1 MKILYHHR
9 TASRDGQST
18 HIEEMIGGLRANGHT
33 VRECAPSV
41 DGANQSGGS
50 GGWVGRLKA
59 LLPRFLYELAE
70 LAYSFIA
77 YRRLVRAIHEFQPD
91 GIYERYNLYLLAGV
105 WAKKRFGLPFIL
117 EVNAPMAIERRQY
130 GGLAWPSLADRME
143 MYVWK
148 NADVI
153 LPVTQVLAD
162 YMASKGVD
170 PARIRVVPNAINERH
185 YLALPSCEQAKAEL
199 GLTGRTVIGFTGFVR
214 EWDRLDRIVQ
224 WIALRAANQNV
235 HLLVIGD
242 GPARLEIEAC
252 AASLGVSDRLTFTGA
267 VARERVPALSMA
279 FDIALQT
286 ALVPYASPLCLF
298 EYLALSKAI
307 VAPDQPNHREILVQG
322 VDAVLYDPQD
332 PRGIENALDS
342 LSRDADLCE
351 RVAAAA
357 GQVIARKQ
365 LTWRQHAEK
374 VASLFSGL
382 GKPDG
387 SGAGQSAPLGQGRGR

>member
-33 VRECAPSV
+33 VRECAPTV

-77 YRRLVRAIHEFQPD
+77 YRRLSRTIVEFQPD

-117 EVNAPMAIERRQY
+117 EVNAPMAIERRHY

-143 MYVWK
+143 TYVWK

-162 YMASKGVD
+162 YMASKGID
-170 PARIRVVPNAINERH
+170 PARIRVIPNAINESH
-185 YLALPSCEQAKAEL
+185 YMALPSCEQAKAEL

-224 WIALRAANQNV
+224 WIALHAADQNV

-242 GPARLEIEAC
+242 GPSRLEIEQC
-252 AASLGVSDRLTFTGA
+252 ATRLGVSDRLTFTGA

-279 FDIALQT
+279 FDIGLQT

-298 EYLALSKAI
+298 EYLALAKAI
-307 VAPDQPNHREILVQG
+307 VAPDQPNHREILAQG
-322 VDAVLYDPQD
+322 VDAVLYDPND
-332 PRGIENALDS
+332 PRGIESALDT
-342 LSRDADLCE
+342 LSRDAKLRK
-351 RVAAAA
+351 RVGTAA
-357 GQVIARKQ
+357 GQLISRKQ

-374 VASLFSGL
+374 VMALFSGL
-382 GKPDG
+382 ENRNG
-387 SGAGQSAPLGQGRGR
+387 SLSSQSAVLGKGRGR

>member
-41 DGANQSGGS
+41 DGGNPGGGS

-77 YRRLVRAIHEFQPD
+77 YRRLARCVREFKPD

-143 MYVWK
+143 IYVWK

-170 PARIRVVPNAINERH
+170 PARIRVIPNAINERH
-185 YLALPSCEQAKAEL
+185 YTSLPSCADAKAAL

-214 EWDRLDRIVQ
+214 EWDRLDRIVK
-224 WIALRAANQNV
+224 WIALRAAELNV

-242 GPARLEIEAC
+242 GPARLEIEQC

-267 VARERVPALSMA
+267 VARGRVPALSMA

-307 VAPDQPNHREILVQG
+307 VAPDQPNHREILTQG
-322 VDAVLYDPQD
+322 VDAMLYDPQD

-342 LSRDADLCE
+342 LSRHPELCGG
-351 RVAAAA
+351 VAAAA
-357 GQVIARKQ
+357 GEVITRKQ

-374 VASLFSGL
+374 VAALFSGL
-382 GKPDG
+382 GKQDG
-387 SGAGQSAPLGQGRGR
+387 SRASQSASLGQERGR

>member
-1 MKILYHHR
+1 M
-9 TASRDGQST
+9 
-18 HIEEMIGGLRANGHT
+18 
-33 VRECAPSV
+33 
-41 DGANQSGGS
+41 
-50 GGWVGRLKA
+50 
-59 LLPRFLYELAE
+59 
-70 LAYSFIA
+70 
-77 YRRLVRAIHEFQPD
+77 
-91 GIYERYNLYLLAGV
+91 
-105 WAKKRFGLPFIL
+105 
-117 EVNAPMAIERRQY
+117 
-130 GGLAWPSLADRME
+130 
-143 MYVWK
+143 
-148 NADVI
+148 
-153 LPVTQVLAD
+153 
-162 YMASKGVD
+162 
-170 PARIRVVPNAINERH
+170 
-185 YLALPSCEQAKAEL
+185 
-199 GLTGRTVIGFTGFVR
+199 TGRTVIGFTGFVR

-224 WIALRAANQNV
+224 WIALRAADQNV

-307 VAPDQPNHREILVQG
+307 AAPDQPNHREILVQG

>member
-77 YRRLVRAIHEFQPD
+77 YRRLARTIDEFQPD

-170 PARIRVVPNAINERH
+170 PARIRVIPNAINERH

-224 WIALRAANQNV
+224 WIALRAADQNV

-242 GPARLEIEAC
+242 GPARLEIEQC

-342 LSRDADLCE
+342 LSRSIDLRE

-357 GQVIARKQ
+357 GEVVVRKQ

-374 VASLFSGL
+374 IVALFLSL
-382 GKPDG
+382 GKEDG
-387 SGAGQSAPLGQGRGR
+387 RRARLAGSVRQQRGR